1 MRDDMDRSVLRDV
14 YDYWVGELASPTQI
28 SRERIAMWMQQSD
41 ETDRVVRER
50 YGCHVAEAAATEWD
64 VEALS
69 REEAVGLIVLLDQ
82 FPRNIHRTTGDAF
95 AHDGV
100 ARDVARR
107 LVAGGLDRFA
117 YMERFLI
124 ALPFQHNED
133 VADQDYGVLLTAE
146 MAVNGPE
153 SVREFFSRVLDF
165 ATKHRDLIRRFGRYP
180 HRNAMLGRES
190 TPEEEAFLSEHGRG
204 F

>member
-1 MRDDMDRSVLRDV
+1 MLDEGTTWTGACFGTSTTTGSASSPRRPRSA
-14 YDYWVGELASPTQI
+14 GNASPCGCS
-28 SRERIAMWMQQSD
+28 SRTRPTGWSASG
-41 ETDRVVRER
+41 
-50 YGCHVAEAAATEWD
+50 YGRHVAEAAATDWD
-64 VEALS
+64 VEALT
-69 REEAVGLIVLLDQ
+69 REEAIGLIVLLDQ

-124 ALPFQHNED
+124 ALPFQHSED
-133 VADQDYGVLLTAE
+133 VADQDYGVLLIAE

-153 SVREFFSRVLDF
+153 SVREF
-165 ATKHRDLIRRFGRYP
+165 
-180 HRNAMLGRES
+180 
-190 TPEEEAFLSEHGRG
+190 
-204 F
+204 